1 MGPSCGTS
9 CLRSIARIYRT
20 ELAMRTAT
28 KKKPRN
34 GLSAAQRCTG
44 ARTHLVDARQVRAE
58 PAVHAED
65 TPVDDSSEGEV
76 VEDLAAVAPD
86 VRGAVLALALVE
98 EAVHLR
104 DLPRL
109 VVPPDERDPVGVSYF
124 VGEQQEEGLDGVEPA
139 VDEVAYVCG
148 GCL

>member
-1 MGPSCGTS
+1 M
-9 CLRSIARIYRT
+9 
-20 ELAMRTAT
+20 
-28 KKKPRN
+28 
-34 GLSAAQRCTG
+34 
-44 ARTHLVDARQVRAE
+44 
-58 PAVHAED
+58 HAKD

-109 VVPPDERDPVGVSYF
+109 VVAPDERDPVGVAHF
-124 VGEQQEEGLDGVEPA
+124 VCEQQEKGLDGVEPA
-139 VDEVAYVCG
+139 VDEVACVCG